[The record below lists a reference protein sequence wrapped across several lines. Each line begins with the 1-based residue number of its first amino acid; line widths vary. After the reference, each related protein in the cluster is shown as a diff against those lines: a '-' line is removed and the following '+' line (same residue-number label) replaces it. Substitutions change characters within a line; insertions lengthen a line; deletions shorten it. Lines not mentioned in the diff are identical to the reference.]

1 MALKK
6 PGELFGKE
14 VKDQTP
20 SISVDESFPHI
31 KEEFHKV
38 EDLRKQLDNVSSN
51 LNNSLTEV
59 VNKNLNFLSNEYS
72 DLLEKFN
79 NKINVFKEEINN
91 KVEDLEKCDQYL
103 KAEIQVVEQRQ
114 QTINLNRIKK
124 EVISEVQ
131 NILSGNVTDNIRRLE
146 EKIEVVKD
154 SYKQTLTESYNEP
167 PNVKNSDP
175 LTPLDQ
181 KFVSLDDFQKHY
193 NLFLTRIQRQ
203 LSTLGGGGAVLV
215 SDLDDV
221 ETSTAKV
228 DNKFLKYNAAKGKW
242 VGSDTAGGGYTL
254 PIATAGVLGGIKVGS
269 RLTIDSSTGVLS
281 ADVQGGGTGIGTNG
295 SVNTTGII
303 TASSFVGDGSG
314 LTGITA
320 SGSGVVIK
328 HDGSTVGTAG
338 TINFS
343 TNLDVSAISAG
354 IVTITASGSGGSGIS
369 TEEVQDI
376 VGAMFSGNTETNI
389 TATYQDS
396 DGTID
401 LVSTDTNTQLSTEEV
416 QDIVGAMFTGNT
428 ETNITATYQDSDGT
442 IDLVASG
449 GASGI
454 SNVVEDTSPQLG
466 GNLDVQSREINTS
479 ASNGNIKLNPNG
491 TGCVEIMGDGTSSG
505 TVGAIQLNCSVNSH
519 GVKIQSPPHSSSAT
533 YTLTLPDN
541 DGGAG
546 EFLRSNGS
554 GVLSW
559 ASAGGLSSR
568 TTTSASTG
576 SIAQA
581 ASANITIPTAG
592 KSFSLLKVA
601 ISAPAYVILY
611 VSSATRSSDS
621 SRSEGTDPA
630 PGSGVLTE
638 ISTTTSGASTFLMT
652 PAVLGWNDD
661 STPAS
666 QIYAKV
672 VNKRATTGSN
682 AITVTLTSVAMEA

>member
-1 MALKK
+1 
-6 PGELFGKE
+6 
-14 VKDQTP
+14 
-20 SISVDESFPHI
+20 
-31 KEEFHKV
+31 
-38 EDLRKQLDNVSSN
+38 
-51 LNNSLTEV
+51 
-59 VNKNLNFLSNEYS
+59 
-72 DLLEKFN
+72 
-79 NKINVFKEEINN
+79 
-91 KVEDLEKCDQYL
+91 
-103 KAEIQVVEQRQ
+103 
-114 QTINLNRIKK
+114 
-124 EVISEVQ
+124 
-131 NILSGNVTDNIRRLE
+131 
-146 EKIEVVKD
+146 
-154 SYKQTLTESYNEP
+154 
-167 PNVKNSDP
+167 
-175 LTPLDQ
+175 
-181 KFVSLDDFQKHY
+181 
-193 NLFLTRIQRQ
+193 
-203 LSTLGGGGAVLV
+203 
-215 SDLDDV
+215 
-221 ETSTAKV
+221 
-228 DNKFLKYNAAKGKW
+228 
-242 VGSDTAGGGYTL
+242 
-254 PIATAGVLGGIKVGS
+254 
-269 RLTIDSSTGVLS
+269 
-281 ADVQGGGTGIGTNG
+281 
-295 SVNTTGII
+295 
-303 TASSFVGDGSG
+303 
-314 LTGITA
+314 
-320 SGSGVVIK
+320 
-328 HDGSTVGTAG
+328 
-338 TINFS
+338 
-343 TNLDVSAISAG
+343 
-354 IVTITASGSGGSGIS
+354 
-369 TEEVQDI
+369 
-376 VGAMFSGNTETNI
+376 MFTGNTETNI